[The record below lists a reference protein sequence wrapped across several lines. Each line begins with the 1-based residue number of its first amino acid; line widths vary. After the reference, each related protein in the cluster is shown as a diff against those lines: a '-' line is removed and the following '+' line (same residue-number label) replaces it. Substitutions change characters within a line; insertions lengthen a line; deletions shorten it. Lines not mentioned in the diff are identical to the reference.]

1 MERAVLFS
9 NDNGLI
15 AKWQATIGG
24 HYALRSYA
32 QFDPL
37 FVHTAER
44 PDVLAILDGALV
56 DREPTILNVI
66 KDIPCRFLLC
76 ADEWPED
83 KQVMAL
89 VSGIAGYCDYHDD
102 PLLLS
107 RAAQSVIRGEIWI
120 KRHLIPQVI
129 GTLIKLKQPS
139 VTPQPVP
146 APLSSIIPDAWAC
159 LSERE
164 REVARMVQH
173 GESNKSI
180 AAVLNISERTVKAHL
195 TSIYKKLNI
204 PDRLH
209 LVVRSQDTPP

>member
-1 MERAVLFS
+1 MQRAVIFS
-9 NDNGLI
+9 DNQHLI
-15 AKWQATIGG
+15 DKWQATIGG
-24 HYALRSYA
+24 HYALRSYSK
-32 QFDPL
+32 FDPL
-37 FVHTAER
+37 FVHTTEH

-56 DREPTILNVI
+56 DREPAILNVI

-76 ADEWPED
+76 ADQWPED

-89 VSGIAGYCDYHDD
+89 VAGVAGYCDYHDD

-129 GTLIKLKQPS
+129 STLVKLKQPAIS
-139 VTPQPVP
+139 PPP
-146 APLSSIIPDAWAC
+146 AAATRNIPDAWAC

-173 GESNKSI
+173 GENNKTI

-209 LVVRSQDTPP
+209 LAVRAQDSS

>member
-9 NDNGLI
+9 DDNSLI
-15 AKWQATIGG
+15 AKWQAAIGG

-32 QFDPL
+32 KFDPL
-37 FVHTAER
+37 FVHTSER

-56 DREPTILNVI
+56 DCEPAILNVI

-76 ADEWPED
+76 ADQWPED

-89 VSGIAGYCDYHDD
+89 VAGVAGYCDYHDD

-129 GTLIKLKQPS
+129 GTLVKLKQPVVS
-139 VTPQPVP
+139 PPPSPVP
-146 APLSSIIPDAWAC
+146 PITRSDEWAC

-173 GESNKSI
+173 GASNKAI

-209 LVVRSQDTPP
+209 LAVRAQDTPP